1 MKRIASIL
9 MLCALAAGL
18 YPGAALAHNLRL
30 FATVVGDAIEGTAYF
45 TGGTKAQGAD
55 IKAIGPDGSVL
66 GQTRSAGDGGFR
78 LPVGGPVEHTLVADT
93 GDSHRAQF
101 TIRATEVGGSPTATV
116 PSTNPANLSAD
127 RDIAQAIEQTVD
139 RALARQL
146 APLREQID
154 AYESKIRLH
163 DILGGLGYIVG
174 LAGLALWWT
183 SRASSRKGQ
192 R

>member
-9 MLCALAAGL
+9 MLCTLAAGL
-18 YPGAALAHNLRL
+18 RPDAALAHNLRL
-30 FATVVGDAIEGTAYF
+30 FATVVGGAIEGTTYF
-45 TGGTKAQGAD
+45 TGGTKARGAA
-55 IKAIGPDGSVL
+55 IEAIGPDGSVL
-66 GQTRSAGDGGFR
+66 GQTRSSGDGSFR
-78 LPVGGPVEHTLVADT
+78 LPVGGPIEHMLIADT
-93 GDSHRAQF
+93 GDGHRARF
-101 TIRATEVGGSPTATV
+101 IIRAAEVGGTPADAA
-116 PSTNPANLSAD
+116 PSEIPVGPSANN
-127 RDIAQAIEQTVD
+127 DIAQTITQAVD

-154 AYESKIRLH
+154 SYESKVRLH